1 MARGRCAGRWLAGL
15 ARAAALAAVTAAVT
29 AAVAPATAGADPVQD
44 ERATREKLEALNR
57 AIEKIETEQRR
68 DEAAQD
74 KLQAELRDAET
85 DLARLTG
92 RVDAIEGRID
102 ALVARLAELADEQA
116 ALAARRDAQ
125 RGRVVEELRQ
135 AWASGGDDSLKLLLN
150 QEDPEALA
158 RVLAY
163 YRYIAAARSEALAG
177 FRETLAE
184 LEAVETA
191 AAARRDELGAE
202 RDALV
207 ARQRELAAARDRR
220 RDAVAALAASIAERD
235 AQLARLARDA
245 EALEEVLGEIEA
257 AIRDLA
263 IPADYQPFTA
273 ARGSMPWPAAGEHGN
288 RFGRPR
294 NQGRMRW
301 RGITINAEAGSTV
314 QAIHHGRVVYADWL
328 RGSGLLLILDH
339 GEGYMSLYAHNE
351 SLLRDVGDWVT
362 AGTPIATVGA
372 SGGRERAAL
381 YFEIREGGKPV
392 DPARWCRG

>member
-15 ARAAALAAVTAAVT
+15 ARAAAFAAVT
-29 AAVAPATAGADPVQD
+29 AAVAPATVSADPVQD

-85 DLARLTG
+85 DLARLTQ

-191 AAARRDELGAE
+191 AAARRDQLSAE

-220 RDAVAALAASIAERD
+220 RNAVAALAASIAERD

-273 ARGSMPWPAAGEHGN
+273 ARGSMPWPAAGEHAN

-328 RGSGLLLILDH
+328 RGSGLLLVLDH
-339 GEGYMSLYAHNE
+339 GEGYMSLYAHNQ
-351 SLLRDVGDWVT
+351 SLLKDVGDWVT

-381 YFEIREGGKPV
+381 YFEIREDGKPV

>member
-15 ARAAALAAVTAAVT
+15 ARAAAFAAVT
-29 AAVAPATAGADPVQD
+29 AAVAPATVSADPVQD
-44 ERATREKLEALNR
+44 ARATREKLEALNR

-85 DLARLTG
+85 DLARLTQ

-191 AAARRDELGAE
+191 AAARRDQLSAE

-220 RDAVAALAASIAERD
+220 RNAVAALAASIAERD

-273 ARGSMPWPAAGEHGN
+273 ARGSMPWPAAGEHAN

-328 RGSGLLLILDH
+328 RGSGLLLVLDH
-339 GEGYMSLYAHNE
+339 GEGYMSLYAHNQ
-351 SLLRDVGDWVT
+351 SLLKDVGDWVT